1 MMVAPAVMAI
11 VRQACVSAR
20 RRGRHW
26 PRSRTACAAWRPRAA
41 RSSAKGALPTDA
53 RAEAADCLRVLCDGD
68 EVLQA
73 VLAEE
78 GALPSA
84 AVMLGAGGDVADA
97 AARLLKSFAECFD
110 EAIDEAKAK
119 VKK

>member
-1 MMVAPAVMAI
+1 M
-11 VRQACVSAR
+11 RLRLWLLACALVSAL
-20 RRGRHW
+20 GGLS
-26 PRSRTACAAWRPRAA
+26 PEYQCIGCTI
-41 RSSAKGALPTDA
+41 
-53 RAEAADCLRVLCDGD
+53 VL
-68 EVLQA
+68 A
-73 VLAEE
+73 LAEE

>member
-1 MMVAPAVMAI
+1 MRYTDGETDVTPDNVLAKAEEIKATVA
-11 VRQACVSAR
+11 SH
-20 RRGRHW
+20 G
-26 PRSRTACAAWRPRAA
+26 
-41 RSSAKGALPTDA
+41 L
-53 RAEAADCLRVLCDGD
+53 VLSNFASN
-68 EVLQA
+68 QS
-73 VLAEE
+73 LAEE

-84 AVMLGAGGDVADA
+84 AVMLGAGGDVAAA

>member
-1 MMVAPAVMAI
+1 M
-11 VRQACVSAR
+11 
-20 RRGRHW
+20 
-26 PRSRTACAAWRPRAA
+26 
-41 RSSAKGALPTDA
+41 
-53 RAEAADCLRVLCDGD
+53 LCDGD

-84 AVMLGAGGDVADA
+84 AMMLGAGGDVADA